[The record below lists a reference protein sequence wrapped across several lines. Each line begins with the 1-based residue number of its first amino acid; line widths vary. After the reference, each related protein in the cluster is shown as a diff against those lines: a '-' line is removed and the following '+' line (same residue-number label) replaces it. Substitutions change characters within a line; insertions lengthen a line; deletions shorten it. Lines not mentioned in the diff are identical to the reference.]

1 MNTNDKQSNDMKK
14 QEIKPVT
21 IQDDKYRFDAFK
33 NGEVLFGKKGRL
45 PAMGWNSWNAFGSG
59 NNEELTKAMADKM
72 IELGL
77 DKYGYIY
84 VVLDDGCYAS
94 KRVDGHLASDA
105 EKFPSGFMAMSDYI
119 HSKGLKYGMYNDV
132 GDRLCS
138 GLEVG
143 TVGYEEIDCQD
154 YIDWKIDYIKV
165 DNCYNIWDNATFSC
179 PKNAKYTFAPDIK
192 VIRLVKVSAGVE
204 AGNEALEYSIA
215 DAVIT
220 GDRGYIESGY
230 ATGIG
235 TFDGTSPDASP
246 VSELSSEVHFNVNV
260 SEDAEYDLYVDARCR
275 TREGSGSWLQ
285 VAVGTNYYY
294 DDLLIDSVDTEI
306 CTDKPIR
313 IKLGKGENVIRLM
326 NHRRQENTLTS
337 YAKIQECFEKLAPEK
352 DILFSICEWG
362 KTQPHNWGYKV
373 GDSWRILNDITF
385 QVGSDGDPGTVSW
398 EGAYTTSV
406 KVQYNKAVI
415 MDEFAGLDKGWND
428 PDMLVIGMSG
438 MTDTMNKTHMTM
450 WCMLNSPL
458 MLGMDLRRVEKDDDI
473 YKLITNEDLIALN
486 QDTLGVQAKR
496 IFTSKG
502 VKPDTTYLRDNDRV
516 DVLAKPLS
524 DGSVA
529 LSFINVSLGFREDR
543 ISISPELIREYIGGK
558 MKEADNFVNASKYK
572 VKNLWTKEESVV
584 EASEVAE
591 KGFNV
596 SGLAATDNLTLRITP
611 M

>member
-21 IQDDKYRFDAFK
+21 IQDDIYRFDAFK

-192 VIRLVKVSAGVE
+192 GIRLVKVSAGVE

-230 ATGIG
+230 VTGIG

-285 VAVGTNYYY
+285 VAVGTSYYY
-294 DDLLIDSVDTEI
+294 DDLLVDSVDTEI

-313 IKLGKGENVIRLM
+313 IKLSKGENVIRLM

-406 KVQYNKAVI
+406 TAQYNKAVI

-428 PDMLVIGMSG
+428 PDMLVIGMNG

-473 YKLITNEDLIALN
+473 YKIITNEDFIALN
-486 QDTLGVQAKR
+486 QDALGVQAKR

-584 EASEVAE
+584 DANEVAE

>member
-1 MNTNDKQSNDMKK
+1 MNEHK
-14 QEIKPVT
+14 IKPVT
-21 IQDDKYRFDAFK
+21 IKDDKYRFDAFK
-33 NGEVLFGKKGRL
+33 NGEVLFGKKGHL

-77 DKYGYIY
+77 DKYGYTY

-94 KRVDGHLASDA
+94 KRVEGHLANDA

-154 YIDWKIDYIKV
+154 YIKWKIDYIKV

-192 VIRLVKVSAGVE
+192 GIRLVKVSAGVE

-260 SEDAEYDLYVDARCR
+260 SEGAEYDLYVDARCR
-275 TREGSGSWLQ
+275 TREGSGGWLQ

-313 IKLGKGENVIRLM
+313 IKLSKGENVIRLM

-337 YAKIQECFEKLAPEK
+337 YAKIQERFEKLAPEN

-406 KVQYNKAVI
+406 TAQYNKAVI

-428 PDMLVIGMSG
+428 PDMLVIGMNG

-458 MLGMDLRRVEKDDDI
+458 MLGMDLRRVEKNDDI
-473 YKLITNEDLIALN
+473 YKVITNEDLIALN

-558 MKEADNFVNASKYK
+558 MKDADNFVNASKYK

-584 EASEVAE
+584 ETNEVAE

-596 SGLAATDNLTLRITP
+596 SGLAATDNLTLRIIP

>member
-1 MNTNDKQSNDMKK
+1 MSEHK
-14 QEIKPVT
+14 IKPVT

-77 DKYGYIY
+77 DKYGYTY

-94 KRVDGHLASDA
+94 KRVEGHLASDA

-154 YIDWKIDYIKV
+154 YIKWKIDYIKV

-192 VIRLVKVSAGVE
+192 GIRLVKVSAGVE

-275 TREGSGSWLQ
+275 TIEGSGSWLQ

-294 DDLLIDSVDTEI
+294 DDLLVDSVDTEI

-313 IKLGKGENVIRLM
+313 IKLSKGENVIRLM

-406 KVQYNKAVI
+406 TAQYNKAVI

-428 PDMLVIGMSG
+428 PDMLVIGMNG

-458 MLGMDLRRVEKDDDI
+458 MLGMDLRRVEKNDDI
-473 YKLITNEDLIALN
+473 YKIITNEDLIALN

-558 MKEADNFVNASKYK
+558 MKDADNFVNASKYK

-584 EASEVAE
+584 EANEVAE

-596 SGLAATDNLTLRITP
+596 SGLAATDNLTLRIIP

>member
-21 IQDDKYRFDAFK
+21 IQDDIYRFDAFK

-94 KRVDGHLASDA
+94 KRVDGHLTSDA

-192 VIRLVKVSAGVE
+192 GIRLVKVSAGVE

-230 ATGIG
+230 VTGIG

-285 VAVGTNYYY
+285 VAVGTSYYY
-294 DDLLIDSVDTEI
+294 DDLLVDSVDTEI

-313 IKLGKGENVIRLM
+313 IKLSKGENVIRLM

-406 KVQYNKAVI
+406 TVQYNKAVI

-428 PDMLVIGMSG
+428 PDMLVIGMNG

-473 YKLITNEDLIALN
+473 YKIITNEDFIALN
-486 QDTLGVQAKR
+486 QDALGVQAKR

>member
-1 MNTNDKQSNDMKK
+1 MSEHK
-14 QEIKPVT
+14 IKPVT

-77 DKYGYIY
+77 DKYGYTY

-94 KRVDGHLASDA
+94 KRVEGHLASDA

-154 YIDWKIDYIKV
+154 YIKWKIDYIKV

-192 VIRLVKVSAGVE
+192 GIRLVKVSAGVE

-235 TFDGTSPDASP
+235 TFDGTSPDTSP

-275 TREGSGSWLQ
+275 TIEGSGSWLQ

-294 DDLLIDSVDTEI
+294 DDLLVDSVDTEI

-313 IKLGKGENVIRLM
+313 IKLSKGENVIRLM

-406 KVQYNKAVI
+406 TAQYNKAVI

-428 PDMLVIGMSG
+428 PDMLVIGMNG

-458 MLGMDLRRVEKDDDI
+458 MLGMDLRRVEKNDDI
-473 YKLITNEDLIALN
+473 YKIITNEDLIALN

-558 MKEADNFVNASKYK
+558 MKDADNFVNASKYK

-584 EASEVAE
+584 EANEVAE

-596 SGLAATDNLTLRITP
+596 SGLAATDNLTLRIIP

>member
-1 MNTNDKQSNDMKK
+1 MSEHK
-14 QEIKPVT
+14 IKPVT

-77 DKYGYIY
+77 DKYGYTY

-94 KRVDGHLASDA
+94 KRVEGHLASDA

-192 VIRLVKVSAGVE
+192 GIRLVKVSAGVE

-294 DDLLIDSVDTEI
+294 DDLLVDSVDTEI

-313 IKLGKGENVIRLM
+313 IKLSKGENVIRLM

-406 KVQYNKAVI
+406 TAQYNKAVI

-428 PDMLVIGMSG
+428 PDMLVIGMNG

-458 MLGMDLRRVEKDDDI
+458 MLGMDLRRVEKNDDI
-473 YKLITNEDLIALN
+473 YKIITNEDLIALN

-558 MKEADNFVNASKYK
+558 MKDADNFVNASKYK

-584 EASEVAE
+584 EANEVAE

-596 SGLAATDNLTLRITP
+596 SGLAATDNLTLRIIP

>member
-1 MNTNDKQSNDMKK
+1 MSEHK
-14 QEIKPVT
+14 IKPVT

-77 DKYGYIY
+77 DKYGYTY

-94 KRVDGHLASDA
+94 KRVEGHLASDA

-154 YIDWKIDYIKV
+154 YIKWKIDYIKV

-192 VIRLVKVSAGVE
+192 GIRLVKVSAGVE

-313 IKLGKGENVIRLM
+313 IKLSKGENVIRLM

-406 KVQYNKAVI
+406 TAQYNKAVI

-428 PDMLVIGMSG
+428 PDMLVIGMNG

-458 MLGMDLRRVEKDDDI
+458 MLGMDLRRVEKNDDI
-473 YKLITNEDLIALN
+473 YKIITNEDLIALN

-558 MKEADNFVNASKYK
+558 MKDADNFVNASKYK

-584 EASEVAE
+584 ETNEVAE

-596 SGLAATDNLTLRITP
+596 SGLAATDNLTLRIIP

>member
-1 MNTNDKQSNDMKK
+1 MSEHK
-14 QEIKPVT
+14 IKPVT
-21 IQDDKYRFDAFK
+21 IKDDKYRFDAFK
-33 NGEVLFGKKGRL
+33 NGEVLFGKKGHL

-77 DKYGYIY
+77 DKYGYTY

-94 KRVDGHLASDA
+94 KRVEGHLANDA

-154 YIDWKIDYIKV
+154 YIKWKIDYIKV

-192 VIRLVKVSAGVE
+192 GIRLVKVSAGVE

-275 TREGSGSWLQ
+275 TREGSGGWLQ

-313 IKLGKGENVIRLM
+313 IKLSKGENVIRLM

-385 QVGSDGDPGTVSW
+385 QVGSDGNPGTVSW

-406 KVQYNKAVI
+406 TAQYNKAVI

-428 PDMLVIGMSG
+428 PDMLVIGMNG

-458 MLGMDLRRVEKDDDI
+458 MLGMDLRRVEKNDDI
-473 YKLITNEDLIALN
+473 YKIITNEDLIALN

-558 MKEADNFVNASKYK
+558 MKDADNFVNASKYK

-584 EASEVAE
+584 EANEVAE

-596 SGLAATDNLTLRITP
+596 SGLAATDNLTLRIIP

>member
-1 MNTNDKQSNDMKK
+1 MSEHK
-14 QEIKPVT
+14 IKPVA

-33 NGEVLFGKKGRL
+33 NGEVLFGKKGHL

-77 DKYGYIY
+77 DKYGYTY

-94 KRVDGHLASDA
+94 KRVEGHLASDA
-105 EKFPSGFMAMSDYI
+105 EKFPSGFLAMSDYI

-154 YIDWKIDYIKV
+154 YIKWKIDYIKV

-192 VIRLVKVSAGVE
+192 GIRLVKVSAGVE

-313 IKLGKGENVIRLM
+313 IKLSKGENVIRLM

-406 KVQYNKAVI
+406 TAQYNKAVI

-428 PDMLVIGMSG
+428 PDMLVIGMNG

-458 MLGMDLRRVEKDDDI
+458 MLGMDLRRVEKNDDI
-473 YKLITNEDLIALN
+473 YKIITNEDLIALN

-558 MKEADNFVNASKYK
+558 MKDADNFVNASKYK

-584 EASEVAE
+584 ETNEVAE

-596 SGLAATDNLTLRITP
+596 SGLAATDNLTLRIIP

>member
-21 IQDDKYRFDAFK
+21 IQDDIYRFDAFK

-59 NNEELTKAMADKM
+59 NNEELTKAMVDKM

-77 DKYGYIY
+77 DRYGYQY

-94 KRVDGHLASDA
+94 KRVDGHLTSDA

-337 YAKIQECFEKLAPEK
+337 YAKIQECFKNIAPER
-352 DILFSICEWG
+352 DIAFSICEWG

-406 KVQYNKAVI
+406 TAQYNKAVI

-428 PDMLVIGMSG
+428 PDMLVIGMNG

-473 YKLITNEDLIALN
+473 YKIIANEDLIALN

-558 MKEADNFVNASKYK
+558 MKDADDFVNASKYK

-584 EASEVAE
+584 EANEVAE
-591 KGFNV
+591 TGFNV
-596 SGLAATDNLTLRITP
+596 SGLDATDNLTLRITP

>member
-21 IQDDKYRFDAFK
+21 IQDDIYRFDAFK

-59 NNEELTKAMADKM
+59 NNEELTKAMVDKM

-77 DKYGYIY
+77 DRYGYQY

-94 KRVDGHLASDA
+94 KRVDGHLTSDA

-260 SEDAEYDLYVDARCR
+260 SEDAEYDLYVDGRCR
-275 TREGSGSWLQ
+275 TREGSGGWLQ
-285 VAVGTNYYY
+285 VAVGTSYYY
-294 DDLLIDSVDTEI
+294 DDLLIDSVDTQI

-313 IKLGKGENVIRLM
+313 IKLSKGENVIRLM

-406 KVQYNKAVI
+406 TAQYNKAVI

-428 PDMLVIGMSG
+428 PDMLVIGMNG

-473 YKLITNEDLIALN
+473 YKIITNEDLIALN

-558 MKEADNFVNASKYK
+558 MKDADNFVNASKYK

-584 EASEVAE
+584 EANEVAE

-596 SGLAATDNLTLRITP
+596 SGLAATYNLTLRITP

>member
-1 MNTNDKQSNDMKK
+1 MSEHK
-14 QEIKPVT
+14 IKPVT

-77 DKYGYIY
+77 DKYGYTY

-94 KRVDGHLASDA
+94 KRVEGHLASDA

-154 YIDWKIDYIKV
+154 YIKWKIDYIKV

-192 VIRLVKVSAGVE
+192 GIRLVKVSAGVE

-313 IKLGKGENVIRLM
+313 IKLSKGENVIRLM

-406 KVQYNKAVI
+406 TAQYNKAVI

-428 PDMLVIGMSG
+428 PDMLVIGMNG

-458 MLGMDLRRVEKDDDI
+458 MLGMDLRRVEKNDDI
-473 YKLITNEDLIALN
+473 YKIITNEDLIALN

-558 MKEADNFVNASKYK
+558 MKDADNFVNASKYK

-584 EASEVAE
+584 EANEVAE

-596 SGLAATDNLTLRITP
+596 SGLAATDNLTLRIIP

>member
-1 MNTNDKQSNDMKK
+1 MSEHK
-14 QEIKPVT
+14 IKPVT

-77 DKYGYIY
+77 DKYGYTY

-94 KRVDGHLASDA
+94 KRVEGHLASDA

-154 YIDWKIDYIKV
+154 YIKWKIDYIKV

-192 VIRLVKVSAGVE
+192 GIRLVKVSAGVE

-313 IKLGKGENVIRLM
+313 IKLSKGENVIRLM

-337 YAKIQECFEKLAPEK
+337 YAKIQERFEKLAPEN

-406 KVQYNKAVI
+406 TAQYNKAVI

-428 PDMLVIGMSG
+428 PGMLVIGMNG

-458 MLGMDLRRVEKDDDI
+458 MLGMDLRRVEKNDDI
-473 YKLITNEDLIALN
+473 YKIITNEDLIALN

-558 MKEADNFVNASKYK
+558 MKDADNFVNASKYK

-584 EASEVAE
+584 EANEVAE

-596 SGLAATDNLTLRITP
+596 SGLAATDNLTLRIIP

>member
-1 MNTNDKQSNDMKK
+1 MSEHK
-14 QEIKPVT
+14 IKPVT

-94 KRVDGHLASDA
+94 KRVEGHLASDA
-105 EKFPSGFMAMSDYI
+105 EKFPSGFLAMSDYI

-154 YIDWKIDYIKV
+154 YIKWKIDYIKV

-192 VIRLVKVSAGVE
+192 GIKLVKVSKEGTKSSNFEMGVTK
-204 AGNEALEYSIA
+204 YSIS
-215 DAVIT
+215 DGKIT
-220 GDRGYIESGY
+220 GERAYIEGGY

-275 TREGSGSWLQ
+275 TREGSGGWLQ

-294 DDLLIDSVDTEI
+294 DDLLVDSVDTEI

-313 IKLGKGENVIRLM
+313 IKLSKGENVIRLM

-406 KVQYNKAVI
+406 TAQYNKAVI

-428 PDMLVIGMSG
+428 PDMLVIGMNG

-458 MLGMDLRRVEKDDDI
+458 MLGMDLRRVEKNDDI
-473 YKLITNEDLIALN
+473 YKIITNEDLIALN

-558 MKEADNFVNASKYK
+558 MKDADNFVNASKYK

-584 EASEVAE
+584 EANEVAE

-596 SGLAATDNLTLRITP
+596 SGLAATDNLTLRIIP

>member
-1 MNTNDKQSNDMKK
+1 MSEHK
-14 QEIKPVT
+14 IKPVT

-154 YIDWKIDYIKV
+154 YIKWKIDYIKV

-192 VIRLVKVSAGVE
+192 GIKLVKVSKEGMKSSNLEMGVTK
-204 AGNEALEYSIA
+204 YSIS
-215 DAVIT
+215 DGKIT
-220 GDRGYIESGY
+220 GERAYIEGGY

-275 TREGSGSWLQ
+275 TREGSGGWLQ
-285 VAVGTNYYY
+285 VAVGTSYYY
-294 DDLLIDSVDTEI
+294 DDLLVDSVDTEI

-313 IKLGKGENVIRLM
+313 IKLSKGENVIRLM

-406 KVQYNKAVI
+406 TAQYNKAVI

-428 PDMLVIGMSG
+428 PDMLVIGMNG

-458 MLGMDLRRVEKDDDI
+458 MLGMDLRRVEKNDDI
-473 YKLITNEDLIALN
+473 YKIITNEDLIALN

-558 MKEADNFVNASKYK
+558 MKDADNFVNASKYK

-584 EASEVAE
+584 EANEVAE

-596 SGLAATDNLTLRITP
+596 SGLAATDNLTLRIIP

>member
-21 IQDDKYRFDAFK
+21 IQDDIYRFDAFK

-59 NNEELTKAMADKM
+59 NNEELTKAMVDKM

-77 DKYGYIY
+77 DRYGYQY

-94 KRVDGHLASDA
+94 KRVDGHLTSDA

-337 YAKIQECFEKLAPEK
+337 YAKIQECFKNIAPER
-352 DILFSICEWG
+352 DIAFSICEWG

-406 KVQYNKAVI
+406 TAQYNKAVI

-473 YKLITNEDLIALN
+473 YKIITNEDLIVLN

-502 VKPDTTYLRDNDRV
+502 VKPDSTYLRDNDRV

-584 EASEVAE
+584 EANEVAE

>member
-1 MNTNDKQSNDMKK
+1 MSEHK
-14 QEIKPVT
+14 IKPVT

-77 DKYGYIY
+77 DKYGYTY

-94 KRVDGHLASDA
+94 KRVEGHLASDA

-154 YIDWKIDYIKV
+154 YIKWKIDYIKV

-192 VIRLVKVSAGVE
+192 GIKLVKVSKEGMKSSNLEMGVTK
-204 AGNEALEYSIA
+204 YSISNGK
-215 DAVIT
+215 IT
-220 GDRGYIESGY
+220 GERAYIEGGY

-313 IKLGKGENVIRLM
+313 IKLSKGENVIRLM

-406 KVQYNKAVI
+406 TAQYNKAVI

-428 PDMLVIGMSG
+428 PDMLVIGMNG

-458 MLGMDLRRVEKDDDI
+458 MLGMDLRRVEKNDDI
-473 YKLITNEDLIALN
+473 YKIITNEDLIALN

-558 MKEADNFVNASKYK
+558 MKDADNFVNASKYK

-584 EASEVAE
+584 EANEVAE

-596 SGLAATDNLTLRITP
+596 SGLAATDNLTLRIIP

>member
-1 MNTNDKQSNDMKK
+1 
-14 QEIKPVT
+14 
-21 IQDDKYRFDAFK
+21 
-33 NGEVLFGKKGRL
+33 
-45 PAMGWNSWNAFGSG
+45 
-59 NNEELTKAMADKM
+59 
-72 IELGL
+72 
-77 DKYGYIY
+77 
-84 VVLDDGCYAS
+84 
-94 KRVDGHLASDA
+94 
-105 EKFPSGFMAMSDYI
+105 
-119 HSKGLKYGMYNDV
+119 
-132 GDRLCS
+132 
-138 GLEVG
+138 
-143 TVGYEEIDCQD
+143 
-154 YIDWKIDYIKV
+154 
-165 DNCYNIWDNATFSC
+165 
-179 PKNAKYTFAPDIK
+179 
-192 VIRLVKVSAGVE
+192 
-204 AGNEALEYSIA
+204 
-215 DAVIT
+215 
-220 GDRGYIESGY
+220 
-230 ATGIG
+230 
-235 TFDGTSPDASP
+235 
-246 VSELSSEVHFNVNV
+246 ELSSEVHFNVNV

-313 IKLGKGENVIRLM
+313 IKLSKGENVIRLM

-337 YAKIQECFEKLAPEK
+337 YAKIQECFEKLVPEK

-385 QVGSDGDPGTVSW
+385 QVGSDGNPGTVSW

-406 KVQYNKAVI
+406 TTQYNKAVI

-428 PDMLVIGMSG
+428 PDMLVIGMNG

-458 MLGMDLRRVEKDDDI
+458 MLGMDLRRVEKNDDI
-473 YKLITNEDLIALN
+473 YKIITNEDLIALN

-558 MKEADNFVNASKYK
+558 MKDADNFVNASKYK

-584 EASEVAE
+584 EANEVAE

-596 SGLAATDNLTLRITP
+596 SGLAATDNLTLRIIP

>member
-1 MNTNDKQSNDMKK
+1 MSEHK
-14 QEIKPVT
+14 IKPVA

-77 DKYGYIY
+77 DKYGYTY

-94 KRVDGHLASDA
+94 KRVEGHLASDA
-105 EKFPSGFMAMSDYI
+105 EKFPSGFLAMSDYI

-192 VIRLVKVSAGVE
+192 GIRLVKVSAGVE

-313 IKLGKGENVIRLM
+313 IKLSKGENVIRLM

-406 KVQYNKAVI
+406 TAQYNKAVI

-428 PDMLVIGMSG
+428 PDMLVIGMNG

-458 MLGMDLRRVEKDDDI
+458 MLGMDLRRVEKNDDI
-473 YKLITNEDLIALN
+473 YKIITNEDLIALN

-558 MKEADNFVNASKYK
+558 MKDADNFVNASKYK

-584 EASEVAE
+584 EANEVAE

-596 SGLAATDNLTLRITP
+596 SGLAATDNLTLRIIP

>member
-1 MNTNDKQSNDMKK
+1 MSEHK
-14 QEIKPVT
+14 IKPVT

-77 DKYGYIY
+77 DKYGYTY

-94 KRVDGHLASDA
+94 KRVEGHLASDA

-154 YIDWKIDYIKV
+154 YIKWKIDYIKV

-192 VIRLVKVSAGVE
+192 GIRLVKVSAGVE

-235 TFDGTSPDASP
+235 TFDGTSPDTSP

-313 IKLGKGENVIRLM
+313 IKLSKGENVIRLM

-406 KVQYNKAVI
+406 TAQYNKAVI

-428 PDMLVIGMSG
+428 PDMLVIGMNG

-458 MLGMDLRRVEKDDDI
+458 MLGMDLRRVEKNDDI
-473 YKLITNEDLIALN
+473 YKIITNEDLIALN

-558 MKEADNFVNASKYK
+558 MKDADNFVNASKYK

-584 EASEVAE
+584 ETNEVAE

-596 SGLAATDNLTLRITP
+596 SGLAATDNLTLRIIP

>member
-1 MNTNDKQSNDMKK
+1 MSEHK
-14 QEIKPVT
+14 IKPVT

-33 NGEVLFGKKGRL
+33 NGEVLFGKKGHL

-77 DKYGYIY
+77 DKYGYTY

-94 KRVDGHLASDA
+94 KRVEGHLASDA
-105 EKFPSGFMAMSDYI
+105 EKFPSGFLAMSDYI

-154 YIDWKIDYIKV
+154 YIKWKIDYIKV

-192 VIRLVKVSAGVE
+192 GIRLVKVSAGVE

-275 TREGSGSWLQ
+275 TIEGSGSWLQ

-294 DDLLIDSVDTEI
+294 DDLLVDSVDTEI

-313 IKLGKGENVIRLM
+313 IKLSKGENVIRLM

-385 QVGSDGDPGTVSW
+385 QVGSDGNPGTVSW

-406 KVQYNKAVI
+406 TAQYNKAVI

-428 PDMLVIGMSG
+428 PDMLVIGMNG

-458 MLGMDLRRVEKDDDI
+458 MLGMDLRRVEKNDDI
-473 YKLITNEDLIALN
+473 YKIITNADLIALN

-558 MKEADNFVNASKYK
+558 MKDADNFVNASKYK

-584 EASEVAE
+584 EANEVAE

-596 SGLAATDNLTLRITP
+596 SGLAATDNLTLRIIP

>member
-1 MNTNDKQSNDMKK
+1 MSEHK
-14 QEIKPVT
+14 IKPVT

-77 DKYGYIY
+77 DKYGYTY

-94 KRVDGHLASDA
+94 KRVEGHLASDA

-154 YIDWKIDYIKV
+154 YIKWKIDYIKV

-192 VIRLVKVSAGVE
+192 GIKLVKVSKEGMKSS
-204 AGNEALEYSIA
+204 NLEMGATKYSIS
-215 DAVIT
+215 DGKIT
-220 GDRGYIESGY
+220 GERAYIEGGY

-313 IKLGKGENVIRLM
+313 IKLSKGENVIRLM

-406 KVQYNKAVI
+406 TAQYNKAVI

-428 PDMLVIGMSG
+428 PDMLVIGMNG

-458 MLGMDLRRVEKDDDI
+458 MLGMDLRRVEKNDNI
-473 YKLITNEDLIALN
+473 YKIITNEDLIALN

-524 DGSVA
+524 DGSMA

-558 MKEADNFVNASKYK
+558 MKDADNFVNASKYK

-584 EASEVAE
+584 EANEVAE

-596 SGLAATDNLTLRITP
+596 SGLAATDNLTLRIIP

>member
-1 MNTNDKQSNDMKK
+1 MFPSKK
-14 QEIKPVT
+14 Q
-21 IQDDKYRFDAFK
+21 
-33 NGEVLFGKKGRL
+33 RL

-59 NNEELTKAMADKM
+59 NTEELTKAMIAK
-72 IELGL
+72 IKELGL
-77 DKYGYIY
+77 DDYGYKYI
-84 VVLDDGCYAS
+84 VLDDGCYRPE
-94 KRVDGHLASDA
+94 RVNDHLESDPV
-105 EKFPSGFMAMSDYI
+105 KFPSGFKAMADTV
-119 HSKGLKYGMYNDV
+119 HAAGLKFGMYNDI
-132 GDRLCS
+132 GTKLCS
-138 GLEVG
+138 GAEVG
-143 TVGYEEIDCQD
+143 IYKHEKIDCED
-154 YIDWKIDYIKV
+154 YINWDIDFIKV
-165 DNCYNIWDNATFSC
+165 DNCYYMWDNATFAD
-179 PKNAKYTFAPDIK
+179 PENAIYSYAPN
-192 VIRLVKVSAGVE
+192 IRSITIAGSTYSAV
-204 AGNEALEYSIA
+204 NDA
-215 DAVIT
+215 DIT
-220 GDRGYIESGY
+220 GTRASVKDDYV
-230 ATGIG
+230 TFIG

-337 YAKIQECFEKLAPEK
+337 YAKIQECFKNIAPERN
-352 DILFSICEWG
+352 IAFSICEWG

-406 KVQYNKAVI
+406 TAQYNKAVI

-473 YKLITNEDLIALN
+473 YKIITNEDLIVLN

-584 EASEVAE
+584 EANEVAE